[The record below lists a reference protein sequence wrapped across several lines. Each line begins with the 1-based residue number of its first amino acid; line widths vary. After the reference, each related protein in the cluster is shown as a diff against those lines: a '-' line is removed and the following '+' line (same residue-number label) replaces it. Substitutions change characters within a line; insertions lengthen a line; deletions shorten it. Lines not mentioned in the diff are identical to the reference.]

1 MQQPQSTE
9 LQICEQ
15 MANFKLQ
22 NYKFEFLTPQTYTMS
37 QIKKPIVTGK
47 EKEQI
52 GKSWKK
58 DVNDDLLQKHSINW
72 HKKKKK
78 KTNNY

>member
-1 MQQPQSTE
+1 
-9 LQICEQ
+9 

-52 GKSWKK
+52 GK
-58 DVNDDLLQKHSINW
+58 
-72 HKKKKK
+72 
-78 KTNNY
+78 T